1 MQDKNELIKTTKDLN
16 EKLSNLVFTLQKEV
30 AELKEDTIIN
40 AQHLYMLKRLSSKS
54 INTLNDELKSTV
66 ESTGEFVSS
75 LEKENEKNGTNN
87 YQALIKELLT
97 QDFSKKQNDLLEE
110 LKRELNT
117 KGKEK
122 KSTSSSSLTKISFI
136 LSLISFSLLMLII
149 VKFKLFS
156 VLF

>member
-40 AQHLYMLKRLSSKS
+40 AQHLYMLKKLSSKS

-75 LEKENEKNGTNN
+75 LEKENEKNGTSN

>member
-75 LEKENEKNGTNN
+75 LEKENEKNGTSN

>member
-97 QDFSKKQNDLLEE
+97 QDFSKKQNELLEE

>member
-97 QDFSKKQNDLLEE
+97 QDFSKKQNELLEE

-136 LSLISFSLLMLII
+136 LSLISFSLLMLIV

>member
-87 YQALIKELLT
+87 YQALIKELLI
-97 QDFSKKQNDLLEE
+97 QDFSKKQNELLEE

>member
-97 QDFSKKQNDLLEE
+97 QDFSKKQNELLEE

-136 LSLISFSLLMLII
+136 LSFISFSLLMLIV

>member
-75 LEKENEKNGTNN
+75 LEKENEKNGTSN

-97 QDFSKKQNDLLEE
+97 QDFSKKQNELLEE

-136 LSLISFSLLMLII
+136 LSLISFSLLMLIV